1 MDDEKIL
8 DLYFARSENAISET
22 ELKYGRQV
30 WRVSNGILKNTADAD
45 ECTSDTWFRAWNA
58 IPPARPKA
66 FLAWLMRVARNLS
79 LDRLRRAKA
88 LKRGATALAL
98 DELREVALAL
108 PDTTDSAIIRDTL
121 NQFLEGQSKINRIIF
136 VRRYWFLD
144 SMRTIA
150 EHTGKSEAAVR
161 STLKRMRK
169 ALKSNLEKEGVA
181 L

>member
-1 MDDEKIL
+1 M
-8 DLYFARSENAISET
+8 
-22 ELKYGRQV
+22 
-30 WRVSNGILKNTADAD
+30 
-45 ECTSDTWFRAWNA
+45 
-58 IPPARPKA
+58 
-66 FLAWLMRVARNLS
+66 
-79 LDRLRRAKA
+79 
-88 LKRGATALAL
+88 AL

-121 NQFLEGQSKINRIIF
+121 NQFLEGQSKTNRIIF
-136 VRRYWFLD
+136 VRRYWFLE